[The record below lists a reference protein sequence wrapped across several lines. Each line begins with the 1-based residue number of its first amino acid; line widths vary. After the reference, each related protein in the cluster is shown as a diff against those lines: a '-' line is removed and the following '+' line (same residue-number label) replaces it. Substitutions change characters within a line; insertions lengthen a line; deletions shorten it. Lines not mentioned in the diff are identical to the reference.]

1 MGRIVPDSANPPRS
15 PSDSHERP
23 ALVPP
28 RPPSLEPN
36 KNTLPAQGDSTGYSF
51 SGATAPPSPLP
62 ARFLGQPPPARVDA
76 SGRPVPS
83 TATTHP
89 EMPAVRIDIEP
100 VAPVTPPVV
109 HDALLTPSQM
119 PARRR
124 SLISDLGLFEEDDEI
139 VTEVGMRA
147 TDYGSRPPV
156 PATRDRAVLLRMDG
170 VLAGQVFVIGSG
182 PCTLGRHPT
191 NQVRLDDAGISR
203 FHSQVSCEH
212 EQYWVEDLGS
222 KNGTFVQGRAV
233 QRASIQDGDWVQLG
247 PRVAFRFSLTDTRQE
262 LLLRRLYESSTRDAL
277 TGAYNRKHF
286 DERLRTEIAFAARHR
301 AEASLVLF
309 DIDHFKKVN
318 DTFGHQAG
326 DAVLRQVAML
336 VGRRLRAEDV
346 FARVG
351 GEEFAVIL
359 RGIDRAGAARAAE
372 RIRTTVATLPVT
384 FDGHTIPI
392 TLSAGCASVRC
403 SAERTPEDIIAIA
416 DRRLYDAKRGGRN
429 RVVAVG

>member
-1 MGRIVPDSANPPRS
+1 MGRIVPDSATPPRT

-28 RPPSLEPN
+28 RPNPLEPG
-36 KNTLPAQGDSTGYSF
+36 KNTLPAPGEGTGYSF
-51 SGATAPPSPLP
+51 SGAMTQPAQLP
-62 ARFLGQPPPARVDA
+62 TKLLGQPPPARIDA

-83 TATTHP
+83 TATTYP
-89 EMPAVRIDIEP
+89 EMPAVRIDIELDSKAGRMP
-100 VAPVTPPVV
+100 M
-109 HDALLTPSQM
+109 HEALQTPSQL
-119 PARRR
+119 PPRRR
-124 SLISDLGLFEEDDEI
+124 SLISDLGLFEDDEEI
-139 VTEVGMRA
+139 VTEVGMRS

-156 PATRDRAVLLRMDG
+156 PSVRDRAVLLRMDG
-170 VLAGQVFVIGSG
+170 VHAGQVFVVGPG

-191 NQVRLDDAGISR
+191 NSVRLDDAGISR
-203 FHSQVSCEH
+203 FHSQVVAEH

-222 KNGTFVQGRAV
+222 KNGTYVQGRPV
-233 QRASIQDGDWVQLG
+233 QRAAIQDGDWVQLG
-247 PRVAFRFSLTDTRQE
+247 PRAAFRFSLTDTRQE

-336 VGRRLRAEDV
+336 VSRRLRAEDV

-384 FDGHTIPI
+384 FDGKPIPI

-403 SAERTPEDIIAIA
+403 STERTLEDIVGIA
-416 DRRLYDAKRGGRN
+416 DRRLYAAKNTGRN

>member
-23 ALVPP
+23 ALIPP
-28 RPPSLEPN
+28 RPASADAH
-36 KNTLPAQGDSTGYSF
+36 KNTLPAQDGTGYAF
-51 SGATAPPSPLP
+51 AGATAPPSQLP
-62 ARFLGQPPPARVDA
+62 GKFLGQPPPARIDA

-89 EMPAVRIDIEP
+89 EMAAVRIEIEP
-100 VAPVTPPVV
+100 AVSAADTAGI
-109 HDALLTPSQM
+109 HETLLTPSQL
-119 PARRR
+119 PPRRR
-124 SLISDLGLFEEDDEI
+124 SLISELGLFDDDDEI
-139 VTEVGMRA
+139 VTEVGMRS

-156 PATRDRAVLLRMDG
+156 PSTRDRAVLLRMDG
-170 VLAGQVFVIGSG
+170 VHAGQVFVIGAR

-203 FHSQVSCEH
+203 FHSHVFVEH
-212 EQYWVEDLGS
+212 DQYWVEDLGS
-222 KNGTFVQGRAV
+222 KNGTFVQGRPI
-233 QRASIQDGDWVQLG
+233 QRAVVQDGDWVQLG

-336 VGRRLRAEDV
+336 VSRRLRAEDV

-372 RIRTTVATLPVT
+372 RIRTTVASLPVT
-384 FDGHTIPI
+384 FDEKAIPI

-403 SAERTPEDIIAIA
+403 STDRTPEDIVAIA
-416 DRRLYDAKRGGRN
+416 DRRLYEAKRTGRN
-429 RVVAVG
+429 RVVALG

>member
-1 MGRIVPDSANPPRS
+1 MGRIVPDSAPPRT
-15 PSDSHERP
+15 PSESHERP

-28 RPPSLEPN
+28 RPTSLEPQ
-36 KNTLPAQGDSTGYSF
+36 KTTLPAEGTGYSF
-51 SGATAPPSPLP
+51 AGTLPSPSPLP
-62 ARFLGQPPPARVDA
+62 GTLLGQPPIPRVDA

-89 EMPAVRIDIEP
+89 EMPAVRIDIDPETTRGP
-100 VAPVTPPVV
+100 VHET
-109 HDALLTPSQM
+109 LQTPSQL
-119 PARRR
+119 PPKRR
-124 SLISDLGLFEEDDEI
+124 SLISELGLFEDDDEI

-156 PATRDRAVLLRMDG
+156 PSTRDRAVLLRMDG
-170 VLAGQVFVIGSG
+170 VHAGQVFVVGSG
-182 PCTLGRHPT
+182 GCTLGRHPT

-203 FHSQVSCEH
+203 FHSRVFHEH
-212 EQYWVEDLGS
+212 DQYYVEDSGS
-222 KNGTFVQGRAV
+222 KNGTFVQGRQV
-233 QRASIQDGDWVQLG
+233 QRAAIHDGDWVQLG

-262 LLLRRLYESSTRDAL
+262 HLLRRLYESSTRDAL

-326 DAVLRQVAML
+326 DAVLRHVAML

-372 RIRTTVATLPVT
+372 RIRTTVATLPVVVE
-384 FDGHTIPI
+384 GQSIPI

-403 SAERTPEDIIAIA
+403 STERTPEDIMAIA
-416 DRRLYDAKRGGRN
+416 DRRLYEAKNSGRN